1 MKSLPWILTGL
12 LALAVINL
20 YFKVYDKSSSSG
32 MADSAVSTEGKS
44 PLTLA
49 YVNADSILEHYA
61 QFRKEKDA
69 LDKKQLDIDNKLGTR
84 GRALENEV
92 ASIQQKIQSGMLT
105 PKEIQEQEQR
115 LGGRQQ
121 ALMAERDKLAKEI
134 MDEGTGIN
142 ERLQKALISALEKI
156 KKERGYHYILSYVK
170 GGQILLGNPADDIT
184 VDVLKTLN
192 GGQASAPVDT
202 TAK

>member
-20 YFKVYDKSSSSG
+20 YFKVYDKKSANGMTTAASNASSQG
-32 MADSAVSTEGKS
+32 

-49 YVNADSILEHYA
+49 YINADSVLENFT

-69 LDKKQLDIDNKLGTR
+69 LDKKQLDIDTKLGSR

-92 ASIQQKIQSGMLT
+92 ATIQQKIQSGLLT

-134 MDEGTGIN
+134 MEEGSGIN
-142 ERLQKALISALEKI
+142 DRLQKVLIASLEKI

-184 VDVLKTLN
+184 VEVLKILN
-192 GGQASAPVDT
+192 GQVTAPADT
-202 TAK
+202 LGK